1 MKNFKYKFIA
11 SAFAALAMVSC
22 NDLDTAPMGSTVT
35 TTQKSEAVEANPDR
49 IKASIAAIPAGF
61 YNFGKLVGEGNH
73 NDLLYPA
80 TMLFTD
86 SRGMDMVSDDI
97 GYNWFASSVDY
108 SDISATSFVPY
119 SVWTTA
125 YKQISSANSVV
136 KTIGTYEP
144 ADEDLKFYLAQA
156 LTIRAFDYYTLA
168 QYFQHTYVGNEN
180 KPCVLLITEENFE
193 NVPNT
198 GIKRSTVAE
207 VYEFIMNDLDCAIEL
222 LSATSTAREDK
233 RYVDLAVAYGMRAR
247 VNLVMNNWAGAAADA
262 QAAIDNTA
270 ATPYD
275 ASDVDHPTFSDIDDA
290 SWMWGILVA
299 ETDRPV
305 TSGICNF
312 PSHMGSLNY
321 GYASVG
327 AWRKINKALYA
338 QIPATDV
345 RKGWWLNDAQQS
357 PNLNAEQAAYV
368 AQTNIPAYTQ
378 MKFGCYQDKVYT
390 STNANDIPLM
400 RVEEMYLILAEAQAM
415 AGDPATGAATL
426 EAFVKAYRDAEY
438 TCAAKE
444 GQELTAAL
452 VQDKVWFQRRIE
464 LWGEG
469 FSYADMMR
477 LKKDMDRRGAGFEAH
492 TTFNI
497 PTGSDALILPIPH
510 DEIEAN
516 EMLTEA
522 DNNPTASS
530 PEPVTE

>member
-1 MKNFKYKFIA
+1 MKNFKYKIVA

-35 TTQKSEAVEANPDR
+35 TDQKAEAVASNPDR

-61 YNFGKLVGEGNH
+61 YDFGKLTGEGNH
-73 NDLLYPA
+73 NDLFYPA

-86 SRGMDMVSDDI
+86 TRGMDLVSDDI
-97 GYNWFASSVDY
+97 GYNWFASSLDY
-108 SDISATSFVPY
+108 SDLSWTNFVPY
-119 SVWTTA
+119 SIWTTA
-125 YKQISSANSVV
+125 YKQISAANSVV
-136 KTIGTYEP
+136 QTIGTYEP
-144 ADEDLKFYLAQA
+144 ADDDLKFYLAQA
-156 LTIRAFDYYTLA
+156 LAIRAFDYYTLA

-180 KPCVLLITEENFE
+180 KPCVLILTEENMDAAASE
-193 NVPNT
+193 GCP
-198 GIKRSTVAE
+198 RSTVAQ
-207 VYEFIMNDLDCAIEL
+207 VYEQIMSDLDCAIEL
-222 LSATSTAREDK
+222 LSSSPAVREDK
-233 RYVDLAVAYGMRAR
+233 RYVDLAVAYGLRAR
-247 VNLVMNNWAGAAADA
+247 VNLVMNNWAAAASDA
-262 QAAIDNTA
+262 QAAIDNTT

-275 ASDVDHPTFSDIDDA
+275 VADVDHPTFSDIDDA

-327 AWRKINKALYA
+327 AWRKINSALYA

-345 RKGWWLNDAQQS
+345 RKGWWLNEEQQS
-357 PNLNAEQAAYV
+357 PNLNGEQAAYV
-368 AQTNIPAYTQ
+368 AETDIPAYTQ
-378 MKFGCYQDKVYT
+378 MKFGCYNDEVYT

-415 AGDPATGAATL
+415 AGNPTAGAATL
-426 EAFVKAYRDAEY
+426 ENFVKSYRDPQY
-438 TCAAKE
+438 TCSAKD
-444 GQELTAAL
+444 GQTLTAEL
-452 VQDKVWFQRRIE
+452 VQDRVWFQRRIE

-492 TTFNI
+492 TTFYI
-497 PTGSDALILPIPH
+497 PTGSDALILPIPQ
-510 DEIEAN
+510 DEIESN
-516 EMLTEA
+516 PRLTEA
-522 DNNPTASS
+522 DNNPTASA
-530 PEPVTE
+530 PEPVNE

>member
-1 MKNFKYKFIA
+1 MKNFKYKLVA

-35 TTQKSEAVEANPDR
+35 TTQKAEAVASNPDR

-61 YNFGKLVGEGNH
+61 YNFGKLTGEGNH
-73 NDLLYPA
+73 NDFFYPA
-80 TMLFTD
+80 TMMITD

-97 GYNWFASSVDY
+97 GYNWFASSLLHTDVNY
-108 SDISATSFVPY
+108 KNFATRSI
-119 SVWTTA
+119 WTTA
-125 YKQISSANSVV
+125 YMQISSANSVV

-144 ADEDLKFYLAQA
+144 EDEDLKYYLAQA
-156 LTIRAFDYYTLA
+156 LAVRAFDYFTLA
-168 QYFQHTYVGNEN
+168 QYYQHTYIGNEN

-207 VYEFIMNDLDCAIEL
+207 VYEFIMNDLNIAIDL
-222 LSATSTAREDK
+222 LSASSTAREDK
-233 RYVDLAVAYGMRAR
+233 RYVDLAVAYGLRAR
-247 VNLVMNNWAGAAADA
+247 VNLVMNNWSAAANDA
-262 QAAIDNTA
+262 QAAINNTS
-270 ATPYD
+270 ATPYS
-275 ASDVDHPTFSDIDDA
+275 ASDVDHPGFSDIDDA
-290 SWMWGILVA
+290 SWMWGIVVA

-327 AWRKINKALYA
+327 AWRKINKSLYA

-345 RKGWWLNDAQQS
+345 RKGWWLDENKQS
-357 PNLNAEQAAYV
+357 PNLNAEQAAYAV
-368 AQTNIPAYTQ
+368 SYGIPAYTH
-378 MKFGCYQDKVYT
+378 MKFGCYQDKTGT

-415 AGDPATGAATL
+415 AGNPSAGAATL
-426 EAFVKAYRDAEY
+426 EDFVKTYRDPEY
-438 TCAAKE
+438 TCAA
-444 GQELTAAL
+444 TSSAD
-452 VQDKVWFQRRIE
+452 VQDAVWFQRRIE

-477 LKKDMDRRGAGFEAH
+477 LKKNMDRRGAGFEAH
-492 TTFNI
+492 TTFFTSATEGGKNY
-497 PTGSDALILPIPH
+497 DARILPIPQN
-510 DEIEAN
+510 EIEAN
-516 EMLTEA
+516 AMLTVA
-522 DNNPTASS
+522 DNNPTASI
-530 PEPVTE
+530 PEPVAE

>member
-1 MKNFKYKFIA
+1 MKNFKYKFVA
-11 SAFAALAMVSC
+11 SAFAALALASC

-35 TTQKSEAVEANPDR
+35 SEQKTEAVASNPDR

-61 YNFGKLVGEGNH
+61 YNFGKLTGEGNH
-73 NDLLYPA
+73 NDLYYAA

-86 SRGMDMVSDDI
+86 TRGMDLVSDDI
-97 GYNWFASSVDY
+97 GYNWFASSLDY
-108 SDISATSFVPY
+108 SDLNWTNFVPY
-119 SVWTTA
+119 SIWTTA
-125 YKQISSANSVV
+125 YKQIESANSVV

-168 QYFQHTYVGNEN
+168 QYFQHTYFGNES
-180 KPCVLLITEENFE
+180 KPCVLLITEKNMDTAASEGC
-193 NVPNT
+193 P
-198 GIKRSTVAE
+198 RSTVAE
-207 VYEFIMNDLDCAIEL
+207 VYKQIMSDLDCAIEL
-222 LSATSTAREDK
+222 LSSSSTVREDK

-247 VNLVMNNWAGAAADA
+247 VNLVMNNWAAAASDA
-262 QAAIDNTA
+262 QNAIDNTT
-270 ATPYD
+270 ATPYA
-275 ASDVDHPTFSDIDDA
+275 ASDIDHPTFSDIDDN

-327 AWRKINKALYA
+327 AWRKINTALYA

-345 RKGWWLNDAQQS
+345 RKGWWLDENQQS

-368 AQTNIPAYTQ
+368 AKTDIPAYTQ

-426 EAFVKAYRDAEY
+426 EAFIKKYRDPEY
-438 TCAAKE
+438 TCTAETRAAV
-444 GQELTAAL
+444 QEA
-452 VQDKVWFQRRIE
+452 VWFQRRIE

-477 LKKDMDRRGAGFEAH
+477 LKKDMDRRNGGFEDH
-492 TTFNI
+492 TTYFLSA
-497 PTGSDALILPIPH
+497 TKGAAGYDARILPIP
-510 DEIEAN
+510 ERVMEENKELIQ
-516 EMLTEA
+516 
-522 DNNPTASS
+522 NPEGQATLA
-530 PEPVTE
+530 E